1 MCLILCLLQI
11 SHLFFQTQCLVN
23 VSGDAAEIKML
34 PSEQH
39 FFYSSENPSSTSSL
53 SRSPGS
59 YQPPEVI
66 EEIKFKL
73 DRAVYGTSV

>member
-1 MCLILCLLQI
+1 MCLIVCLLQNFHI
-11 SHLFFQTQCLVN
+11 FFQTQCLVN

-39 FFYSSENPSSTSSL
+39 FYSSENPSSTSSL
-53 SRSPGS
+53 SHSPRS